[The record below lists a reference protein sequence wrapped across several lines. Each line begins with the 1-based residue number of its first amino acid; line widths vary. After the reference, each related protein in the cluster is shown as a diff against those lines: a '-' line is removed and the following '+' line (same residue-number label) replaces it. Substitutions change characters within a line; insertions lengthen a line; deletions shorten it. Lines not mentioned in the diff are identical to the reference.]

1 VLPGPKTDEVAGGFT
16 MSTSLLDVLVGQRV
30 RLIVSK
36 EYGDP
41 AKGEER
47 SRREVETVGQL
58 LDLPDSPLQ
67 RARMF
72 EDHYVHSADGKRQV
86 IQNEDVR
93 RIEVL
98 DPASD
103 DVLLFAKCTAE
114 PSERWTLGLD
124 HRGAQCCV
132 HEVHV
137 GEGQERQQ
145 PGGRR

>member
-1 VLPGPKTDEVAGGFT
+1 

-30 RLIVSK
+30 RLIVI
-36 EYGDP
+36 EEHGDP
-41 AKGEER
+41 AKGEEQSR
-47 SRREVETVGQL
+47 SEVEIVGQL
-58 LDLPDSPLQ
+58 LDLPDSRL
-67 RARMF
+67 RAARMF
-72 EDHYVHSADGKRQV
+72 EDHYVHSADGKRHA
-86 IQNEDVR
+86 IHNPDVR

-114 PSERWTLGLD
+114 PSDRWLAELD

-137 GEGQERQQ
+137 GVGQERQQ
-145 PGGRR
+145 PSGRREER

>member
-1 VLPGPKTDEVAGGFT
+1 V
-16 MSTSLLDVLVGQRV
+16 STSLLDVLVGQRV

-47 SRREVETVGQL
+47 SRREVEIVGQL

-72 EDHYVHSADGKRQV
+72 EDHYVHSADGKRHV
-86 IQNEDVR
+86 IQNGEVR

-98 DPASD
+98 DPATEE
-103 DVLLFAKCTAE
+103 VILFAKCTAAE
-114 PSERWTLGLD
+114 PSDRWVVEPD

-137 GEGQERQQ
+137 GGGRERQQ
-145 PGGRR
+145 QGGP

>member
-1 VLPGPKTDEVAGGFT
+1 

-36 EYGDP
+36 DQGDP

-47 SRREVETVGQL
+47 SRREVEIVGQL
-58 LDLPDSPLQ
+58 LDLPDSPLR

-72 EDHYVHSADGKRQV
+72 EDHYVHTADGKRHA
-86 IQNEDVR
+86 IQNQDVR

-98 DPASD
+98 DPASEE
-103 DVLLFAKCTAE
+103 VILFARCTAE
-114 PSERWTLGLD
+114 PGDRWLGEPD

-132 HEVHV
+132 HEIHV
-137 GEGQERQQ
+137 RGGQERRQ
-145 PGGRR
+145 PGGRREER

>member
-1 VLPGPKTDEVAGGFT
+1 

-30 RLIVSK
+30 RLLVT
-36 EYGDP
+36 EEHGDP

-47 SRREVETVGQL
+47 SRREVQIVGQL
-58 LDLPDSPLQ
+58 LDLPDSPLL
-67 RARMF
+67 RSRMF
-72 EDHYVHSADGKRQV
+72 EDHYVHSADGKRYV
-86 IQNEDVR
+86 IQNKDVR

-98 DPASD
+98 DSASD

-114 PSERWTLGLD
+114 PESSDPWTPRPD

-137 GEGQERQQ
+137 GGGQDRQQ
-145 PGGRR
+145 PGGRREER